1 MEVEARKIVQV
12 GDPVLR
18 AATTALDPGAI
29 RTPEIQNLIQ
39 GMIAAMHKAPG
50 VGLAAPQVG
59 VSKRIIV
66 MEDRPEMTAGL
77 PQDVLIERE
86 REPQP
91 LRVLI
96 NPVMTMVGA
105 ETRDF
110 FEGCLS
116 IAGYTALV
124 TRNRAVAV
132 SYLDENGNP
141 QEWHARGWPARVMQ
155 HEYDHL
161 ERVLY
166 TDKMIPKSFMSVEEF
181 KARHATKRIA
191 DLKQELGLS

>member
-1 MEVEARKIVQV
+1 MDIEAPRIVQV

-18 AATTALDPGAI
+18 AATAEVEPAAI
-29 RTPEIQNLIQ
+29 RTPEIQALIH
-39 GMIAAMHKAPG
+39 GMVAAMHKAPG

-59 VSKRIIV
+59 VSKRVIV
-66 MEDRPEMTAGL
+66 MEDRPAMTAGL
-77 PQDVLIERE
+77 PKDVLIERE

-96 NPVMTMVGA
+96 NPVMSLVGA
-105 ETRDF
+105 ETNDF

-116 IAGYTALV
+116 ITGYTAMV
-124 TRNRAVAV
+124 TRHREVAV
-132 SYLDENGNP
+132 SYLDAKGDP
-141 QEWHARGWPARVMQ
+141 QEWRPRGWPARVLQ

-166 TDKMIPKSFMSVEEF
+166 TDKMIAKSFMSTEEF

-191 DLKQELGLS
+191 DLKQELGIT

>member
-1 MEVEARKIVQV
+1 MDIEAPTIVQI

-18 AATTALDPGAI
+18 APTARVEPDAI
-29 RTPEIQNLIQ
+29 RTPAMQDFIAS
-39 GMIAAMHKAPG
+39 MVAAMHRAPG

-66 MEDRPEMTAGL
+66 MEDRPQMTAEI

-96 NPVMTMVGA
+96 NPVMTLVGS

-116 IAGYTALV
+116 IVGYTAMV
-124 TRNRAVAV
+124 TRHREIAV
-132 SYLDENGNP
+132 SYLDQNGDE
-141 QEWHARGWPARVMQ
+141 QEWRPRGWQARVVQ

-166 TDKMIPKSFMSVEEF
+166 TDKMIAKSFMSTDEYRR
-181 KARHATKRIA
+181 RHATKLIA
-191 DLKQELGLS
+191 DLKQELGIT

>member
-1 MEVEARKIVQV
+1 MDLEAPTIVQV

-18 AATTALDPGAI
+18 AATTAVAPEAI
-29 RTPEIQNLIQ
+29 RTAEIQDLVR
-39 GMIAAMHKAPG
+39 GMVAAMHKAPG

-59 VSKRIIV
+59 VSKRVIV
-66 MEDRPEMTAGL
+66 MEDRPEMTAEL
-77 PQDVLIERE
+77 PREVLAERE
-86 REPQP
+86 REPHG
-91 LRVLI
+91 LRVMI
-96 NPVMTMVGA
+96 NPVMRLVGS

-116 IAGYTALV
+116 IKGYTAIV
-124 TRNRAVAV
+124 TRHRAVAV
-132 SYLDENGNP
+132 SYLDERGNE

-166 TDKMIPKSFMSVEEF
+166 TDRMIARSFMSTDEF
-181 KARHATKRIA
+181 KARHATKLIA